1 MIDRRAFDTSAG
13 DRCFVRW
20 LSLVLVIV
28 SSIGAMI
35 VLIDPVITI
44 AAHGGSTIK
53 VGGTGFSDQLKG
65 AVVSLILVSGFA
77 AVIAYWL
84 GASNQG
90 QRAQEQVGTIATTA
104 APMQAAAVAAA
115 RSEPVPAP
123 ASGAPMTAET
133 INVEANT
140 ANVSTP

>member
-1 MIDRRAFDTSAG
+1 MIERRSGDASVG

-20 LSLVLVIV
+20 LSLTLVIV

-35 VLIDPVITI
+35 VLIDPVITF
-44 AAHGGSTIK
+44 AVSDGSTIK
-53 VGGTGFSDQLKG
+53 IGGTGFSDQLKG

-115 RSEPVPAP
+115 RSEPVAP
-123 ASGAPMTAET
+123 VKTESLTVDAAGAD
-133 INVEANT
+133 ININQDDRKT
-140 ANVSTP
+140 